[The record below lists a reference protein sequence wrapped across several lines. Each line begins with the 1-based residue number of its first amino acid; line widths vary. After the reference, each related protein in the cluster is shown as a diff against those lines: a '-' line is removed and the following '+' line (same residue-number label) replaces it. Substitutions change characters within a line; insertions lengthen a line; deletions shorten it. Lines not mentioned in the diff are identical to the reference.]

1 MALTQK
7 MRQGVLYYL
16 HGDEQKDWIC
26 SIETGREDLNG
37 KQF

>member
-7 MRQGVLYYL
+7 MRRGVLYYL
-16 HGDEQKDWIC
+16 HGDEQK
-26 SIETGREDLNG
+26 TGYVQRNRKEDLNG